1 MKGKGVTAQAIRSLG
16 GGMDSVLSPQ
26 SSELSFMLWRDSNF
40 LWLLLAVVG
49 LGGGLFLLLRRQEA
63 RLAVFA
69 EEALAR
75 RLTPNLDRRRR
86 VVRVGLRVA
95 ALLLVVLAL
104 AGPKWGFHW
113 EEVKREG
120 IDLIVAI
127 DTSRSML
134 ATDVKPNRLERA
146 KLAVL
151 DLVDFL
157 QGDRIGLVAFAGTAF
172 LECPL
177 TLDYAAFARSLRA
190 TEVGLIPRGG
200 TALARAIE
208 TSLAGFEAREGKHE
222 ALILITDGED
232 HEGDLDAAVQQA
244 VEKGVRI
251 YTVGIGTSEGE
262 LVPQAGGGGG
272 YVKDRSGQVVKS
284 RLNEEVLKDIA
295 LKTDGAYVRGL
306 GAALGLDEV
315 FRDHIA
321 KMERREVASSLE
333 RRYEDRFQIPLLLA
347 ILFLVA
353 ESLIG
358 DRKSTRLR
366 AATWLRPWAWLFGR
380 RKKYETPKAPGGAT
394 LSSDWRLSVLILL
407 SLPFV
412 VGWLDPPGDRAAE
425 GNRLYDEGKYE
436 EAVHKYGDGLVD
448 APESPLLQF
457 NMGTAL
463 YKEGKYS
470 EAIASLSKV
479 ASGGDDAWTARAAY
493 NLGNSYYRLGANSE
507 ESDPQ
512 AAIQDYEQA
521 LAAYKRAMGVAPQD
535 TDAKFNHEFVAK
547 KLADLKKRLEEQ
559 QQEQEQQQDQQQKQD
574 EKQQEEEEQQNQQ
587 QQNEQQQNGE
597 EQNQAQQ
604 NQEEQD
610 EQQPEQQE
618 QQQRAGE
625 QESQQEEQASRGE
638 QPQGG
643 EQPEAQQA
651 QGGAPQGD
659 EEAQQ
664 DQQAA
669 QAVLD
674 TAREEELSPEDIQ
687 RPMGAVG
694 VGAPAQD
701 W

>member
-1 MKGKGVTAQAIRSLG
+1 
-16 GGMDSVLSPQ
+16 
-26 SSELSFMLWRDSNF
+26 MLWRDSNF
-40 LWLLLAVVG
+40 LWLLLAVAG
-49 LGGGLFLLLRRQEA
+49 LGAGLFFLLRRQET
-63 RLAVFA
+63 RLAAFA
-69 EEALAR
+69 EQGLAR
-75 RLTPNLDRRRR
+75 RLTPELDRRRR
-86 VVRVGLRVA
+86 FVRIFLRVA
-95 ALLLVVLAL
+95 ALSLLVVAL

-177 TLDYAAFARSLRA
+177 TLDYAAFERSLRA
-190 TEVGLIPRGG
+190 TDVGLIPRGG

-232 HEGDLDAAVQQA
+232 HEGDLDAAVQHA
-244 VEKGVRI
+244 VEKGVKI
-251 YTVGIGTSEGE
+251 YTVGIGTAEGE
-262 LVPQAGGGGG
+262 LVPQTGGSGG

-284 RLNEEVLKDIA
+284 RLNEEVLQDIA
-295 LKTDGAYVRGL
+295 LKTDGAYVRGI

-333 RRYEDRFQIPLLLA
+333 RRYEDRFQVPLLLA
-347 ILFLVA
+347 VLLLVA

-358 DRKSTRLR
+358 DRKSARFP
-366 AATWLRPWAWLFGR
+366 ASAWLRPWEWFR
-380 RKKYETPKAPGGAT
+380 RGTKSETAKVSGTAT

-436 EAVHKYGDGLVD
+436 EAVHKYGDGLID
-448 APESPLLQF
+448 APESELLQF

-463 YKEGKYS
+463 YKQEKYS

-479 ASGGDDAWTARAAY
+479 ASAGDDQWTARAAY
-493 NLGNSYYRLGANSE
+493 NLGNSYYRLGKNSE

-512 AAIQDYEQA
+512 AAIQSYEQA

-535 TDAKFNHEFVAK
+535 ADAKFNHEFVAK

-559 QQEQEQQQDQQQKQD
+559 QQEQEQQQDQQQEQN
-574 EKQQEEEEQQNQQ
+574 EEQQNQ
-587 QQNEQQQNGE
+587 
-597 EQNQAQQ
+597 
-604 NQEEQD
+604 
-610 EQQPEQQE
+610 EQQE
-618 QQQRAGE
+618 QNQEQQQEQQEQENAGQQGREEQGQNEEQQEQEQQQQQAGE
-625 QESQQEEQASRGE
+625 QEQPSPQEEQANQGEQQAGE
-638 QPQGG
+638 QPQ
-643 EQPEAQQA
+643 AQQA
-651 QGGAPQGD
+651 QAGAPQGGS
-659 EEAQQ
+659 EESQ

-669 QAVLD
+669 QAILD
-674 TAREEELSPEDIQ
+674 TAREEELGPEDIQ

-694 VGAPAQD
+694 VGAPSQD

>member
-1 MKGKGVTAQAIRSLG
+1 
-16 GGMDSVLSPQ
+16 
-26 SSELSFMLWRDSNF
+26 MLWREPNL
-40 LWLLLAVVG
+40 LWLSFVVVG
-49 LGGGLFLLLRRQEA
+49 LGGLLLLRLRRHEV

-75 RLTPNLDRRRR
+75 RLTPELDRRRR
-86 VVRVGLRVA
+86 VVRIVLRAV
-95 ALLLVVLAL
+95 ALLLVVVAL

-151 DLVDFL
+151 DLVQFL

-177 TLDYAAFARSLRA
+177 TLDYAAFERSLHA

-232 HEGDLDAAVQQA
+232 HEGDLEAAVQHA
-244 VEKGVRI
+244 VEKGVKI

-262 LVPQAGGGGG
+262 LVPQTGGGGG

-284 RLNEEVLKDIA
+284 RLNEEVLQNVA
-295 LKTDGAYVRGL
+295 LETSGAYVRGI

-333 RRYEDRFQIPLLLA
+333 RRYEDRFQIPLFAA
-347 ILFLVA
+347 ILLLLV

-366 AATWLRPWAWLFGR
+366 ARAWLRPWQRLSRQRGEQASTSPR
-380 RKKYETPKAPGGAT
+380 TAT
-394 LSSDWRLSVLILL
+394 LSSDWRVTMIILL
-407 SLPFV
+407 SLPLV
-412 VGWLDPPGDRAAE
+412 VGWFDPPGDRAAE

-448 APESPLLQF
+448 APESPLLRF

-463 YKEGKYS
+463 YKQGQYA

-479 ASGGDDAWTARAAY
+479 ATAGDDEWTARAAY

-512 AAIQDYEQA
+512 AAIQSYEQA
-521 LAAYKRAMGVAPQD
+521 LVAYKRAMAVAPQD
-535 TDAKFNHEFVAK
+535 TDAKFNHEFGAQQR
-547 KLADLKKRLEEQ
+547 AELKERLEEQ
-559 QQEQEQQQDQQQKQD
+559 QEEQEQQQEDQQQEDQQQED
-574 EKQQEEEEQQNQQ
+574 QQQEEQEQDQQQ
-587 QQNEQQQNGE
+587 QQNDEQKNEEQGE
-597 EQNQAQQ
+597 EQEDQAEQ
-604 NQEEQD
+604 NQGQQDEEQQGQQQAGEQKPENDEPSQQD
-610 EQQPEQQE
+610 EQANQP
-618 QQQRAGE
+618 
-625 QESQQEEQASRGE
+625 E

-643 EQPEAQQA
+643 GQPEGQQA
-651 QGGAPQGD
+651 AAGSPQGD
-659 EEAQQ
+659 AEATEE
-664 DQQAA
+664 QQAA

-674 TAREEELSPEDIQ
+674 TAREEELGPEDIQ
-687 RPMGAVG
+687 RPVG
-694 VGAPAQD
+694 VLGGGAPSQD